1 MKHIVVFAL
10 CLGLAAA
17 GSATAGE
24 MTSGLEMNG
33 GQNAFAGLKLERVQD
48 GTQKEGVLK
57 LQVSMSQ
64 TRDLKGYGFV
74 LQFDPAKYEFV
85 EAKEAT
91 DNLLNTGSGQPTLFL
106 SASHSPGQVTVGAM
120 KVDGQ
125 AVTGEG
131 RLLEVTFKTAEVPL
145 PTDFQIAEGMLVD
158 LEGNIDPVH
167 HLEVGNL
174 KPLPDSFGLDQNMPN
189 PFNPST
195 TIGYQLPESGQVHL
209 SVYNLLGQVVRT
221 LMDGPLEAGYYTLDW
236 DGRDDLGR
244 QLASGIY
251 LYRMRVNDF
260 SQTRRMMLLK

>member
-1 MKHIVVFAL
+1 MKHVVVLSL

-17 GSATAGE
+17 GSVTAGE

-74 LQFDPAKYEFV
+74 LQFDPARYEFV
-85 EAKEAT
+85 GVKEAV
-91 DNLLNTGSGQPTLFL
+91 DNLLSTGSGQPTLFL
-106 SASHSPGQVTVGAM
+106 SASHSPGQVAVGAM

-131 RLLEVTFKTAEVPL
+131 RLLEVTFKTTDVPQ
-145 PTDFQIAEGMLVD
+145 PTDFQIAEGVLIDV
-158 LEGNIDPVH
+158 EGNIDPIH

-209 SVYNLLGQVVRT
+209 SVYNLLGQEVRT
-221 LMDGPLEAGYYTLDW
+221 LVDATLEAGYYTLDW
-236 DGRDDLGR
+236 DGRDDFGR

-260 SQTRRMMLLK
+260 SETRRMMLLK

>member
-1 MKHIVVFAL
+1 MKHVVVFAL

-17 GSATAGE
+17 GSVTAGE

-57 LQVSMSQ
+57 LQVTMDQ
-64 TRDLKGYGFV
+64 IKDLKGYGFV
-74 LQFDPAKYEFV
+74 LQFDPARYEFV
-85 EAKEAT
+85 GVKEAT
-91 DNLLNTGSGQPTLFL
+91 DNLLNMGSGQPTLFL
-106 SASHSPGQVTVGAM
+106 SASQSPGQVAVGAM

-131 RLLEVTFKTAEVPL
+131 RLLEVTFKTVDVPQ
-145 PTDFQIAEGMLVD
+145 PTDFQIAEGVLIDV
-158 LEGNIDPVH
+158 EGNIDPIH

-209 SVYNLLGQVVRT
+209 GVYNLLGQEVRT
-221 LMDGPLEAGYYTLDW
+221 MVSGTLEAGYYTLDW
-236 DGRDDLGR
+236 DGKDNFGR

>member
-1 MKHIVVFAL
+1 MKHVVVFAL
-10 CLGLAAA
+10 CLGLVAA
-17 GSATAGE
+17 GSVTAGE

-48 GTQKEGVLK
+48 GTQTEGVLK

-74 LQFDPAKYEFV
+74 LRFDPARYEFV
-85 EAKEAT
+85 GVKEAA
-91 DNLLNTGSGQPTLFL
+91 DNLLSTGSGQPTLFL

-131 RLLEVTFKTAEVPL
+131 RLLEVTFKTVDVPQ
-145 PTDFQIAEGMLVD
+145 PTDFQIAEGVLIDV
-158 LEGNIDPVH
+158 EGNIDPIH

-209 SVYNLLGQVVRT
+209 SIYNLLGQEVRT
-221 LMDGPLEAGYYTLDW
+221 LVDATLEAGYYTLDW
-236 DGRDDLGR
+236 DGRDDFGR

-260 SQTRRMMLLK
+260 SETRRMMLLK